1 LTGKGE
7 KSKESEKTKKTR
19 LWFFDPSVFQPLPRA
34 GFLRRHLLGRV
45 RSLGKYTLYSLAFAY
60 PVLLVS
66 LGIIFGGLVFWGAFA
81 CSIGLMWLI
90 IKKAG
95 YSKNFANWGVSN
107 KKLLGL
113 FGAFGIVLGFFYG
126 LIQLREWFFPFF
138 GGVLVIALT
147 VGLRRFSER

>member
-1 LTGKGE
+1 
-7 KSKESEKTKKTR
+7 
-19 LWFFDPSVFQPLPRA
+19 
-34 GFLRRHLLGRV
+34 
-45 RSLGKYTLYSLAFAY
+45 GKYTLYSLAFAY

-113 FGAFGIVLGFFYG
+113 FGAFGIGLGFFYG

-147 VGLRRFSER
+147 VGLRRFSERWFPPASVEKCRARLSIASEEGIYAARSLGTQNSD